1 MDIVFEGYEYS
12 HVLLCIKLILPLM
25 FLFFLVSLTKKN
37 YWKAESMTSLL
48 KYTCVVMATEWSG
61 FKWNI
66 LQVVLLQEGIDSCS
80 KAIADQE
87 GQLVKTKDAKK
98 VAVASE

>member
-1 MDIVFEGYEYS
+1 M
-12 HVLLCIKLILPLM
+12 L
-25 FLFFLVSLTKKN
+25 
-37 YWKAESMTSLL
+37 
-48 KYTCVVMATEWSG
+48 G

-66 LQVVLLQEGIDSCS
+66 LQVVLLQEGIDSCN